1 MTRWIILIVTVIVL
15 TAAATFFTQNVSN
28 SEAGP
33 TPVAVNESKGPQP
46 KVEIV
51 GPLRLRLRH
60 DVAVTNGLAH
70 LGSQECRRR
79 RPRDVDACSRRC
91 SCTIAK
97 LAADPAMGKEKA
109 EGAREAEP
117 DDSDRARVGN
127 QDVPA

>member
-33 TPVAVNESKGPQP
+33 TPHAVDASAGPQP

-51 GPLRLRLRH
+51 GPLLYDFGMMSQLRTDSH
-60 DVAVTNGLAH
+60 TWEVKNVG
-70 LGSQECRRR
+70 
-79 RPRDVDACSRRC
+79 DADLEMWMHSSSC

-97 LAADPAMGKEKA
+97 
-109 EGAREAEP
+109 P
-117 DDSDRARVGN
+117 DDSDRASVGN
-127 QDVPA
+127 QDVRA